1 MARTRPD
8 SFGPQPPELR
18 ADAAVPGAGPGTGTR
33 RETAIRRETG
43 IRSDQAADDDASMV
57 GVSWLTSTL
66 RGLAVSATGTVRV
79 STPSR

>member
-18 ADAAVPGAGPGTGTR
+18 ADAAVARAGAGPRAR
-33 RETAIRRETG
+33 REAPGSRETG